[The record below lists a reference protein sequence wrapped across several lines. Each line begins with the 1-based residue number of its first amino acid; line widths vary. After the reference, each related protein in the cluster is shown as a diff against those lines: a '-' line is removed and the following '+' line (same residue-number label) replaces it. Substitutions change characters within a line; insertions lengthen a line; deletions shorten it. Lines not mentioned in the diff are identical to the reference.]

1 MTEDFEIDTAS
12 LRRLVN
18 FLIENGVYG
27 LFLLGST
34 SEAAFLTD
42 AQRATVIETA
52 LEAAKGRVPVLAG
65 IVDMTTARCIE
76 HARAAQRAG
85 VDALVLTAPFYM
97 VPTQD
102 EILQH
107 FQAVRAAVDLPIIA
121 YDIPVFV
128 HVKLTNDTVMRMVRE
143 GTIVGVKDSSG
154 SEADFRRLAMARAA
168 NPSFCV
174 FTGSELLI
182 DHAVYSGASGAVP
195 GLANVDPA
203 GFVRLYKAARAGDF
217 ATARREQ
224 ERLFTLYSIVQAAP
238 QSRMSRGSSAFGS
251 FKTALMLRGIV
262 ANNVVGRPQIRFNAE
277 EVERVRQ
284 TLIAVGLLS
293 A

>member
-1 MTEDFEIDTAS
+1 MTEDFEIDTTS
-12 LRRLVN
+12 LRKLVN
-18 FLIENGVYG
+18 FLIENGVHG

-42 AQRATVIETA
+42 AQRATVIKTA
-52 LEAAKGRVPVLAG
+52 LEAANRRVPILAG

-76 HARAAQRAG
+76 HATDAHDAG
-85 VDALVLTAPFYM
+85 VDAVVLTAPFYM
-97 VPTQD
+97 LPTQD

-107 FQAVRAAVDLPIIA
+107 FSAVRAAVDVPIIA

-128 HVKLTNDTVMRMVRE
+128 NVKLANDTVTRLARE
-143 GTIVGVKDSSG
+143 GTIVGIKDSSG
-154 SEADFRRLAMARAA
+154 NEAEFRRLAMARAA
-168 NPSFCV
+168 NPAFHV

-203 GFVRLYKAARAGDF
+203 AFVRLYEAARSGDW

-224 ERLFTLYSIVQAAP
+224 ERLFILYSIVHAALP
-238 QSRMSRGSSAFGS
+238 SRMSRGSSAFGS
-251 FKTALMLRGIV
+251 FKTALMLRGII
-262 ANNVVGRPQIRFNAE
+262 ATNVVGRPQIRFNAD
-277 EVERVRQ
+277 EVERVRR
-284 TLIAVGLLS
+284 TLITVGLLTE
-293 A
+293 

>member
-1 MTEDFEIDTAS
+1 MTEDYEIDTAS
-12 LRRLVN
+12 LRRLVG
-18 FLIENGVYG
+18 FLIENGVNG

-42 AQRATVIETA
+42 AQRATVIETV
-52 LEAAKGRVPVLAG
+52 LAATHGRVPVLAG

-76 HARAAQRAG
+76 HARAARRAG

-97 VPTQD
+97 QPTQD
-102 EILQH
+102 EIMQH
-107 FQAVRAAVDLPIIA
+107 FRTVRAAVDLPIIA

-128 HVKLTNDTVMRMVRE
+128 NVKLANDTVMRLAHE
-143 GTIVGVKDSSG
+143 GTIIGIKDSSG
-154 SEADFRRLAMARAA
+154 NEADFRRLAMSRAT

-182 DHAVYSGASGAVP
+182 DHAVHSGASGAVP

-203 GFVRLYKAARAGDF
+203 GFVRLYQAARSGDW

-224 ERLFTLYSIVQAAP
+224 ERIFTLYTIVHVAP
-238 QSRMSRGSSAFGS
+238 PSRMSRGSSAFGS
-251 FKTALMLRGIV
+251 FKTALMLRGIL
-262 ANNVVGRPQIRFNAE
+262 ANNVVGRPQIRLNAE
-277 EVERVRQ
+277 EVARVRQ
-284 TLIAVGLLS
+284 TLITVGLLS